1 MKIRKSYQNQLS
13 LLSYSRDNIQGDMLP
28 SKVVNDVETL
38 LAQLILS
45 VHRNNRSRTRE
56 DRHVSENN

>member
-28 SKVVNDVETL
+28 SKVVNDVATL

-45 VHRNNRSRTRE
+45 VHRNHRSRTRE

>member
-13 LLSYSRDNIQGDMLP
+13 LLSYSLDNIQWDMLP
-28 SKVVNDVETL
+28 SKVVDDVETL

-45 VHRNNRSRTRE
+45 VHSNNQSLTRE
-56 DRHVSENN
+56 ARHVRKNN

>member
-13 LLSYSRDNIQGDMLP
+13 LLAYSLDNIQWDMLP
-28 SKVVNDVETL
+28 SKVVDDVETL

-45 VHRNNRSRTRE
+45 VHSNHQSRTRE
-56 DRHVSENN
+56 ARHVRKNN

>member
-13 LLSYSRDNIQGDMLP
+13 LLSYSRDNIQWDMLP
-28 SKVVNDVETL
+28 SKVVNDVEIL

>member
-13 LLSYSRDNIQGDMLP
+13 LLSYSRDNIQWDMLP
-28 SKVVNDVETL
+28 SKVVNDVEIL

-45 VHRNNRSRTRE
+45 VQSNNRSRTRE

>member
-13 LLSYSRDNIQGDMLP
+13 LLSYSRDNIHWDMLP
-28 SKVVNDVETL
+28 AKVVNDVETL

-45 VHRNNRSRTRE
+45 VYRSNRSRTRE

>member
-13 LLSYSRDNIQGDMLP
+13 LLSYSRDNIQWDMLP
-28 SKVVNDVETL
+28 SKVVNDVDTL

-45 VHRNNRSRTRE
+45 VHHNNRSRTRE

>member
-1 MKIRKSYQNQLS
+1 MKIRKSYQSQLS
-13 LLSYSRDNIQGDMLP
+13 LLSYSRDNIQWDMLP

>member
-13 LLSYSRDNIQGDMLP
+13 LLAYSLDNIQWDMLP
-28 SKVVNDVETL
+28 SKVVDDVETL

-45 VHRNNRSRTRE
+45 VHSNNQSLTRE
-56 DRHVSENN
+56 SRHVRKNN

>member
-13 LLSYSRDNIQGDMLP
+13 LLAYSLDNMQWDMLP
-28 SKVVNDVETL
+28 SKVVDDVETL

-45 VHRNNRSRTRE
+45 VHSNNQSLTRE
-56 DRHVSENN
+56 ARHVRKNN

>member
-1 MKIRKSYQNQLS
+1 MKIRKSYQNQLH

-28 SKVVNDVETL
+28 PKVVNDVATL

-56 DRHVSENN
+56 NRHVSENN

>member
-1 MKIRKSYQNQLS
+1 MKIRKSYQQQMS
-13 LLSYSRDNIQGDMLP
+13 LLPYSTDDIQWDMLP
-28 SKVVNDVETL
+28 QKVVNDVETL

-45 VHRNNRSRTRE
+45 VHSNNRSRTRE

>member
-13 LLSYSRDNIQGDMLP
+13 LLSYSRDNIHWDMLP
-28 SKVVNDVETL
+28 PKVVNDVETL

>member
-1 MKIRKSYQNQLS
+1 MKIRKFYQNQLS
-13 LLSYSRDNIQGDMLP
+13 LLSYSRDNIQWDMLP

-45 VHRNNRSRTRE
+45 VHRNNRSHTRE

>member
-13 LLSYSRDNIQGDMLP
+13 LLAYSLDNIQWDMLP
-28 SKVVNDVETL
+28 SKVVDDVETL

-45 VHRNNRSRTRE
+45 VHSNNQSLTRE
-56 DRHVSENN
+56 ARHVRKNN

>member
-13 LLSYSRDNIQGDMLP
+13 LLSYSRDNIQWDMLP

>member
-13 LLSYSRDNIQGDMLP
+13 LLSYSRDNIQWYMLP
-28 SKVVNDVETL
+28 PKIVNDVETL

-45 VHRNNRSRTRE
+45 VHSNNRSLTRE

>member
-13 LLSYSRDNIQGDMLP
+13 LLSYSRDNIQWDMLP
-28 SKVVNDVETL
+28 STVINDVETL

-45 VHRNNRSRTRE
+45 VQSNNRSLTRE

>member
-13 LLSYSRDNIQGDMLP
+13 LLSYSRDNIQWDMLP

-45 VHRNNRSRTRE
+45 VHRNNRSLTRE
-56 DRHVSENN
+56 DRHVIENN

>member
-13 LLSYSRDNIQGDMLP
+13 LLSYSRDNIQWDMLP

-45 VHRNNRSRTRE
+45 VQSNNRSLTRE